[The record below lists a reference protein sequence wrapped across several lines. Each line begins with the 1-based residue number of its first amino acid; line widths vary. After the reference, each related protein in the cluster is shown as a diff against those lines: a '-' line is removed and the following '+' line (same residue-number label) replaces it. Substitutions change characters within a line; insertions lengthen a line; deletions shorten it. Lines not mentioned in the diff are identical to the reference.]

1 MAVQL
6 LPEHGHVVIARVVQP
21 EMGRAAP
28 QLDLLHAQPLL
39 AVQRLCRVAEPLGI
53 QLAME
58 SLRADESNLVNSLER
73 AKRMYQEVGHLLSIQ

>member
-6 LPEHGHVVIARVVQP
+6 LPEHGHVVIARMVQP

-39 AVQRLCRVAEPLGI
+39 AVQEIVQGEAPVMLVHIDQLTAPDTAHSLSPPLSARKACRTGWEGFS
-53 QLAME
+53 M
-58 SLRADESNLVNSLER
+58 
-73 AKRMYQEVGHLLSIQ
+73 